1 MIQTRFMICCVMIT
15 ILPKITICAQ
25 NRDQT
30 KEKTSQ
36 ETQIVLKQVNTNIDT
51 QLELMNTEI
60 KKMNN
65 RIDLELS
72 KLETEI
78 QKTNV
83 IIQSCCQDRYEPNDI
98 SIEIQK
104 QYDIYI
110 RPILMRIEFIEKE
123 LKHLKQIS
131 DISKPDSI
139 SDYLGLLS
147 LITTI
152 VVSLA
157 GFVIVMG
164 GISIYRSWVDSKR
177 MLKEE
182 LETKFNPWLEERE
195 KECATQ
201 IKDMLDKHEG
211 KMIQYSP
218 FIKLKQLITLP
229 SKPTEEEIYPLL
241 TSLTSQPRFG
251 YRSLFN
257 RIKDMNISQAV
268 NDRIDEGLQK
278 LSEIETTEQG
288 YQH

>member
-1 MIQTRFMICCVMIT
+1 MARNRFLANCILIAILLEIT
-15 ILPKITICAQ
+15 VYAQ
-25 NRDQT
+25 NREQT
-30 KEKTSQ
+30 KGKISQ
-36 ETQIVLKQVNTNIDT
+36 ETQVVLKQVNTNIDT
-51 QLELMNTEI
+51 QLELVNGEI

-65 RIDLELS
+65 RIYLELS
-72 KLETEI
+72 NLETEI

-83 IIQSCCQDRYEPNDI
+83 IIQSFFQDRYEPNDI

-123 LKHLKQIS
+123 LKHLNQMS
-131 DISKPDSI
+131 DVSKPDSL

-157 GFVIVMG
+157 GFVIVLG

-177 MLKEE
+177 ILNEE

-195 KECATQ
+195 KECASK
-201 IKDMLDKHEG
+201 IEEMLDKYEG
-211 KMIQYSP
+211 EMIQYTS
-218 FIKLKQLITLP
+218 FMQLKQLITLP

-251 YRSLFN
+251 YRALFN
-257 RIKDMNISQAV
+257 NIKDMNISQAV
-268 NDRIDEGLQK
+268 NDRIDEGLEK
-278 LSEIETTEQG
+278 L
-288 YQH
+288 